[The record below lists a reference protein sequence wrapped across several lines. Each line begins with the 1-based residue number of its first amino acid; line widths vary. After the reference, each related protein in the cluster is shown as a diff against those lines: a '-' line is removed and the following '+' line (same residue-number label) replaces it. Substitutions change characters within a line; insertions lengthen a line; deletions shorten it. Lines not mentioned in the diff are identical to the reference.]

1 MTAIDYN
8 RHRLWLDSLGL
19 VALIVMASGFL
30 ARTALDIFDFFDMAA
45 FMDAGYRV
53 YSGQELYLDFFYLA
67 GPVHPYMHAFF
78 FYLFGF
84 NKTAILVHLV
94 VVNAIVVAA
103 TFLLARR
110 HLPLL
115 DSLFMALLSAIC
127 FYGPTAHP
135 WYDENAWMW
144 LIVGILVVEFGGA
157 LEGTRAF
164 FLSAFLCGLLVSL
177 SFLTKSNIGLLG
189 GAVFFVYFLVQQRP
203 ARLIAIYCA
212 GGLVGLACI
221 IGLLESPSDF
231 ISQNFAF
238 DWKTRLGNVDR
249 FRFILTYLPYTQF
262 LVAMS
267 VMAFLGG
274 KAYIKQNLSQL
285 VLLAGLLVASIFGA
299 FSGSRLPES
308 SISLLGIQMTY
319 LFILAR
325 NLPSSVSFP
334 AEVRIYK
341 TCRVVL
347 VVLALYSTFHSVQIA
362 SVRYTWRWKASN
374 SVNDYV
380 LQTESLKGWRCNR
393 QIGEGVDRAVE
404 YINHNVPEQDS
415 LFAFPDVN
423 VVYGLT
429 GRESF
434 RKAPFIFTLGEIPPP
449 GKALR

>member
-1 MTAIDYN
+1 MWYET
-8 RHRLWLDSLGL
+8 
-19 VALIVMASGFL
+19 ASG
-30 ARTALDIFDFFDMAA
+30 
-45 FMDAGYRV
+45 RV
-53 YSGQELYLDFFYLA
+53 
-67 GPVHPYMHAFF
+67 
-78 FYLFGF
+78 
-84 NKTAILVHLV
+84 
-94 VVNAIVVAA
+94 
-103 TFLLARR
+103 
-110 HLPLL
+110 
-115 DSLFMALLSAIC
+115 C
-127 FYGPTAHP
+127 
-135 WYDENAWMW
+135 
-144 LIVGILVVEFGGA
+144 
-157 LEGTRAF
+157 
-164 FLSAFLCGLLVSL
+164 
-177 SFLTKSNIGLLG
+177 
-189 GAVFFVYFLVQQRP
+189 
-203 ARLIAIYCA
+203 RL
-212 GGLVGLACI
+212 
-221 IGLLESPSDF
+221 
-231 ISQNFAF
+231 
-238 DWKTRLGNVDR
+238 
-249 FRFILTYLPYTQF
+249 
-262 LVAMS
+262 
-267 VMAFLGG
+267 
-274 KAYIKQNLSQL
+274 
-285 VLLAGLLVASIFGA
+285 GLLVASIFGA

-319 LFILAR
+319 LFIVAR

-434 RKAPFIFTLGEIPPP
+434 RKAPLHLHPGRNPST